1 MGHSFVIGDV
11 LVSSDELAEKLALGS
26 VGRFLRAARTS
37 SKAQIE
43 FSKGVITAG
52 QVDIPEKAAARG
64 PAPAFTPIGIGKPM
78 SLEMLTFYTGNVPEK
93 SLFSGSP
100 DLLITSAIKGVQTFE
115 AAPRAINQLIKGV
128 ADKQY
133 LEPSAL
139 AEGAPIIYST
149 RSLVNSTLLCAV
161 EIIAETF
168 DKKVFDGLQRLFS
181 TAAGLPV
188 FAPASA
194 YLMAGSFLTKIF
206 GDLGKALLESPPF
219 LKTSLPLRFDTPEI
233 PEALARMVVIYNDR
247 DQGQITDFKTGLA
260 ASGPGQ
266 QRMALIHNQTGKEYR
281 GDAPYAILSLDGR
294 PRPELDDFAPKLAS
308 AAILERFYGSQD
320 VGGQLV
326 DTLSSAMEL
335 FSDFTF
341 RQKAEKIKKQMAVF
355 DPESDEFKTA
365 KNLFDAYVRNIR
377 QEVFR
382 P

>member
-1 MGHSFVIGDV
+1 
-11 LVSSDELAEKLALGS
+11 
-26 VGRFLRAARTS
+26 
-37 SKAQIE
+37 
-43 FSKGVITAG
+43 
-52 QVDIPEKAAARG
+52 
-64 PAPAFTPIGIGKPM
+64 
-78 SLEMLTFYTGNVPEK
+78 
-93 SLFSGSP
+93 
-100 DLLITSAIKGVQTFE
+100 
-115 AAPRAINQLIKGV
+115 
-128 ADKQY
+128 
-133 LEPSAL
+133 
-139 AEGAPIIYST
+139 
-149 RSLVNSTLLCAV
+149 
-161 EIIAETF
+161 
-168 DKKVFDGLQRLFS
+168 
-181 TAAGLPV
+181 
-188 FAPASA
+188 
-194 YLMAGSFLTKIF
+194 MAGSFLTKIF

-335 FSDFTF
+335 YSDFTF
-341 RQKAEKIKKQMAVF
+341 RQKAEKIKKQMAAF